1 MALVVQSVK
10 DAANRIDDWFRNGM
24 RKEHGQ
30 ITFLRFDHA
39 LIFCLLGFEKSREIQ
54 MLVIT
59 ISDGQTRKIS
69 FLKSRLSRQ
78 F

>member
-1 MALVVQSVK
+1 MALVVRSVK

-30 ITFLRFDHA
+30 TTFLRFDHA
-39 LIFCLLGFEKSREIQ
+39 LIFCPSGFEKSREIQ

-59 ISDGQTRKIS
+59 ILDSQT
-69 FLKSRLSRQ
+69 
-78 F
+78 

>member
-1 MALVVQSVK
+1 MALVVRSAK
-10 DAANRIDDWFRNGM
+10 DAASRIDDWFRNGM

-39 LIFCLLGFEKSREIQ
+39 LIFCLSGFEKSREIQ

-59 ISDGQTRKIS
+59 ISDGQTRK
-69 FLKSRLSRQ
+69 KSR